1 MGSTIVSPG
10 PRHFHLKR
18 YSDIEQ
24 EVKENHA
31 TIGKQ
36 IYCFLAEKLLS
47 EEGGRWH
54 VKKFQR

>member
-1 MGSTIVSPG
+1 MGSTIVSPC

-18 YSDIEQ
+18 NSDIEQ

-31 TIGKQ
+31 TIGNQ

-47 EEGGRWH
+47 EEGGGGGGM
-54 VKKFQR
+54 